1 MAEGDVLASEG
12 IQRYIDGRLG
22 ERDRAVVAAYLRT
35 HPAAAAE
42 VEALRRQSEVLRQ
55 IGQDILSE
63 PVPERLREVLR
74 RRWYH

>member
-1 MAEGDVLASEG
+1 MAEGDVLAGEG

-35 HPAAAAE
+35 HPAAAE

-55 IGQDILSE
+55 IGQEILSE